1 MKRKVLFPVGK
12 GEEDT
17 GESREEESKDKNRNE
32 DEFGSIFREKGIY
45 ILGEWEWGGEEL
57 G

>member
-1 MKRKVLFPVGK
+1 LKRKVLFPVGK